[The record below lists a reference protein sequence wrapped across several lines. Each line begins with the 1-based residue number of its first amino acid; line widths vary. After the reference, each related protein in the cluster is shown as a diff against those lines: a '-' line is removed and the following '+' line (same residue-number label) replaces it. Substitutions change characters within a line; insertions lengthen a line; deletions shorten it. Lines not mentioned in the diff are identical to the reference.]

1 MPKQASQKVALEAA
15 YRCFCRQG
23 LSRTSMSDIVVE
35 SGLSRPTVYKY
46 LGGTQEAFTQLVQSR
61 LELTLTAARQAAE
74 TADIDH
80 KVLAILQIK
89 LEFAVTLWADAPFR
103 AFELLAT
110 ATAETPELVDAYQDG
125 LSDLLTAALEPAVST
140 GAREIA
146 EVLLIFTRG
155 LEDDLTD
162 PATARAQL
170 TAGVQLITRGALAGG
185 AAQPNA

>member
-1 MPKQASQKVALEAA
+1 MPRPSSTEVALGAA

-23 LSRTSMSDIVVE
+23 LARTSMSDIVTE

-46 LGGTQEAFTQLVQSR
+46 LGSTTEAFARLTQSR
-61 LELTLTAARQAAE
+61 LEMALAAAGEAADAAVCVDEKLLVILQAKLE
-74 TADIDH
+74 
-80 KVLAILQIK
+80 LAI
-89 LEFAVTLWADAPFR
+89 TLWTDAPFR
-103 AFELLAT
+103 AYELLAI
-110 ATAETPELVDAYQDG
+110 ANVETPELIDAYLRG

-162 PATARAQL
+162 PHAARAQL
-170 TAGVQLITRGALAGG
+170 TAGVRLITRGALSG
-185 AAQPNA
+185 AAL